1 MCHSVCK
8 SSITLFPKRIL
19 LPLVLTFVSFCEIA
33 EIPNYWIWNDLFLK
47 SENSLML
54 VSDRDHR
61 EESWQL
67 PLSGRNSSPQIV
79 HFHGLLLLS
88 LWDHLDSHPSKTTV
102 NYHLLE
108 PFSPQGLGMC
118 LFNFTCCCLP
128 NQEALSLAV
137 PFSSKGIFPET
148 RGPLQKPWWGNTG
161 PLLFQVWET
170 FACHDVYLL
179 PIAWFKKQ
187 VQIFQ

>member
-1 MCHSVCK
+1 M
-8 SSITLFPKRIL
+8 
-19 LPLVLTFVSFCEIA
+19 LTFSSFCEIA
-33 EIPNYWIWNDLFLK
+33 EILNHWIWDDLFLK

-67 PLSGRNSSPQIV
+67 PLSRRNSSPQIV

-102 NYHLLE
+102 NYHLE

-118 LFNFTCCCLP
+118 LFNFTCCCLL
-128 NQEALSLAV
+128 NQETLSLAV
-137 PFSSKGIFPET
+137 PFSSKGTFPKQGGLCRSLT
-148 RGPLQKPWWGNTG
+148 
-161 PLLFQVWET
+161 VWEA
-170 FACHDVYLL
+170 FACNDVCLL
-179 PIAWFKKQ
+179 SIAWFKKQ
-187 VQIFQ
+187 IQIFQ